1 MSNITMPAATEPGA
15 GRPLKI
21 LLAEDNITNQKLA
34 VAILSKQGNQIT
46 VADDGRQ
53 AVDYFER
60 ENFDL
65 VLMDMQM
72 PELDGLEAT
81 AAIRKFEQQTGTH
94 VPIIAVT
101 ANAMIGDREQCLK
114 AGMDDYLSKPLRADD
129 LFTMIQRLTS
139 KPSASPAQAPATD
152 LPGGLINE
160 VFDYATSVQQVG
172 DDAELL
178 AQLVAVFIEQ
188 LPKLLHP
195 LAAAVASADAM
206 AIRKTAHALTS
217 SVSVISATRAKNLA
231 RKLELMGLNSELA
244 AVELTHAE
252 LLQEISLLRQAIDS
266 TPALKAA

>member
-1 MSNITMPAATEPGA
+1 MSNITMPPATEPAA

-34 VAILSKQGNQIT
+34 VAILNKQDHHVT
-46 VADDGRQ
+46 VAGDGRQ
-53 AVDYFER
+53 AVECFER
-60 ENFDL
+60 EHFDL

-81 AAIRKFEQQTGTH
+81 AAIRKFEQQSGTR

-114 AGMDDYLSKPLRADD
+114 SGMDDYLSKPLRPDD
-129 LFTMIQRLTS
+129 LFVMIHRLTS
-139 KPSASPAQAPATD
+139 KPRADQAPAPAADSTS
-152 LPGGLINE
+152 GLINE
-160 VFDYATSVQQVG
+160 VFDYATSVEQVG

-178 AQLVAVFIEQ
+178 TQLVAVFIEQ
-188 LPKLLHP
+188 LPKLLQP
-195 LAAAVASADAM
+195 LAAAVAGADAN

-217 SVSVISATRAKNLA
+217 SVSVISATRAKNVA

-244 AVELTHAE
+244 SVDLVHAE
-252 LLQEISLLRQAIDS
+252 LLQEISLLRKALDS
-266 TPALKAA
+266 TPSLKAA

>member
-1 MSNITMPAATEPGA
+1 MSNITMPPAAEFGVCL
-15 GRPLKI
+15 PLKI

-34 VAILSKQGNQIT
+34 VAILNKQGNHVT
-46 VADDGRQ
+46 VARDGRQ
-53 AVDYFER
+53 AVECFER

-81 AAIRKFEQQTGTH
+81 AAIRKFEQRTGTH

-139 KPSASPAQAPATD
+139 QPRPGQAHALATDSPA
-152 LPGGLINE
+152 GLINE

-178 AQLVAVFIEQ
+178 AQLVAVFLEQ

-195 LAAAVASADAM
+195 LAAAVASADAKT
-206 AIRKTAHALTS
+206 IRQTAHALTS

-231 RKLELMGLNSELA
+231 RKLELMGLNSDLA

-266 TPALKAA
+266 TPSLKAA

>member
-1 MSNITMPAATEPGA
+1 M
-15 GRPLKI
+15 
-21 LLAEDNITNQKLA
+21 
-34 VAILSKQGNQIT
+34 AILEKQGNRVT
-46 VADDGRQ
+46 VARDGRQ
-53 AVDYFER
+53 AVKCFGH

-81 AAIRKFEQQTGTH
+81 AAIRKSEQRTGTH

-129 LFTMIQRLTS
+129 LLAMIQRLTS
-139 KPSASPAQAPATD
+139 QPRPGPTPAAAGGSSAGPVND
-152 LPGGLINE
+152 
-160 VFDYATSVQQVG
+160 VFDYATSVRQVG

-178 AQLVAVFIEQ
+178 AELVAVFLEQ

-195 LAAAVASADAM
+195 LAAAVASADAR
-206 AIRKTAHALTS
+206 AIRQTAHALTS

-231 RKLELMGLNSELA
+231 RKLELMGLNSDQTNA
-244 AVELTHAE
+244 ELTHAE
-252 LLQEISLLRQAIDS
+252 LLREISLLRQAFDS
-266 TPALKAA
+266 TPSLKAA

>member
-1 MSNITMPAATEPGA
+1 MSNITMPPATEPTA

-34 VAILSKQGNQIT
+34 VAILQKQGNHVT
-46 VADDGRQ
+46 VAGDGRQ

-60 ENFDL
+60 ESFDL

-81 AAIRKFEQQTGTH
+81 AAIRKIEERTGTH
-94 VPIIAVT
+94 VPIIALT

-114 AGMDDYLSKPLRADD
+114 SGMDDYLSKPLRADD

-139 KPSASPAQAPATD
+139 QARPSPAKLPATD
-152 LPGGLINE
+152 SSAALVND

-195 LAAAVASADAM
+195 LATAVASADAK
-206 AIRKTAHALTS
+206 AIRQSAHALTS

-231 RKLELMGLNSELA
+231 RKLEMMGLNSDLA
-244 AVELTHAE
+244 GVELIHAE
-252 LLQEISLLRQAIDS
+252 LLQELSLLRQALDS